1 MSSNIEPLQFIKQAN
16 GYYFIECYIKYLN
29 RANNEIVNE
38 QQSKRPQKWVGMGV
52 GMGCF
57 WGGSAGGLGKS
68 DCCELE
74 TKVNCNKSF
83 VIDKRTTNKTPLQL
97 SAVVVVCRTEA
108 RPTGWDVV
116 SGWLEWVVVRGG

>member
-1 MSSNIEPLQFIKQAN
+1 LSTNSNRNDLKSGWAWAWAWAV
-16 GYYFIECYIKYLN
+16 L
-29 RANNEIVNE
+29 
-38 QQSKRPQKWVGMGV
+38 
-52 GMGCF
+52 
-57 WGGSAGGLGKS
+57 GGLLGGLGKS

>member
-1 MSSNIEPLQFIKQAN
+1 
-16 GYYFIECYIKYLN
+16 LN

-57 WGGSAGGLGKS
+57 WGASAGGLGKS